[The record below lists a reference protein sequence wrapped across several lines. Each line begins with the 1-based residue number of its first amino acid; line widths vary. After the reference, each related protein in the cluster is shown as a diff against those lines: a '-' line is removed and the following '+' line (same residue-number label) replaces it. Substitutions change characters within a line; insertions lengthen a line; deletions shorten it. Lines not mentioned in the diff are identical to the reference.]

1 MQEFTYMFI
10 VVLHD
15 EVSSDL
21 NATGQ
26 RLSSDKVT
34 SLAFKVFQLRGMV
47 IFLFQDQAKIVSVK
61 NKTMMLD
68 ADNCRL

>member
-1 MQEFTYMFI
+1 MFI
-10 VVLHD
+10 AVLHD

-47 IFLFQDQAKIVSVK
+47 ISLFQDQAKIVS
-61 NKTMMLD
+61 TGL
-68 ADNCRL
+68 A